1 MQQKR
6 RQSLDFKEI
15 WNIQTEMCVKQED
28 WDQIFHNWEN
38 PEQCLGRKRPEG
50 CSICERLQ
58 QGNIPIVRITDGK
71 IFYDIND
78 R

>member
-1 MQQKR
+1 MTKR

-28 WDQIFHNWEN
+28 WDRIFHNWEH
-38 PEQCLGRKRPEG
+38 PKQCYGRKRPEG
-50 CSICERLQ
+50 CSVCKLIE
-58 QGNIPIVRITDGK
+58 QGEN
-71 IFYDIND
+71 DING